1 MIEFILEAKSNFEKD
16 GMQNYFMFQ
25 PILGYFKSFAVVGGG
40 NYICFWRYRGL
51 SDENVNPQLRFY
63 GTKTRVEF
71 KRSCLK
77 QDKIMYNYRKIKNI
91 YIVYD
96 LSSNFNNFDFALEIN
111 CSAQLKLTENADID
125 KCKYSGYGI
134 KYDYCGTFFIS

>member
-71 KRSCLK
+71 KRSCL
-77 QDKIMYNYRKIKNI
+77 RKERVTYGHGKVVNI
-91 YIVYD
+91 YIVYEIKKIY
-96 LSSNFNNFDFALEIN
+96 EIN
-111 CSAQLKLTENADID
+111 NYLTLENE
-125 KCKYSGYGI
+125 KYFFTLSG
-134 KYDYCGTFFIS
+134 GTGRNLIILIIRTRMF